1 MFVNKFLFQKTC
13 ISVEIKNKSLLYMY
27 IYTLT
32 ITNMIYL
39 VESIFSKIIIDILMT
54 RETTTLNAFAT

>member
-13 ISVEIKNKSLLYMY
+13 ISVEIKNISLLYMY

>member
-1 MFVNKFLFQKTC
+1 
-13 ISVEIKNKSLLYMY
+13 MY